1 MPPVTCTQGRRIQLF
16 RRRSYVHIGKV
27 VTSAKTGEASREGDT
42 LPSVFSLLL
51 LGWEGRQRA
60 GAKNIYQ
67 LRLAKMTDADGS
79 GEIEWSEFV
88 AFQMKSRTLQQQQQ
102 QQQQQGEGHQVKR
115 IAVLL
120 QKYI

>member
-1 MPPVTCTQGRRIQLF
+1 
-16 RRRSYVHIGKV
+16 
-27 VTSAKTGEASREGDT
+27 
-42 LPSVFSLLL
+42 
-51 LGWEGRQRA
+51 
-60 GAKNIYQ
+60 
-67 LRLAKMTDADGS
+67 MTDADGS